1 MAETKVWFITGASKG
16 FGLILVKKLLE
27 QGCNV
32 AATSRNIEDLKDA
45 VGQHDRFLP
54 LQVNLLDE
62 KEVQKAV
69 SSTIEHF
76 GRLDVVVNN
85 AGYGQIGPFEEISD
99 QQARKNFEV
108 NVFGMFNVIRSA
120 LPQLRKQRS
129 GHIFNFSSICG
140 FWGFPAS
147 SIYAATKFA
156 VDGFTESIAHELK
169 RFNIRVTS
177 VLPGEFRT
185 NFLSPGSLEYVDQ
198 PPIADYDELRNK
210 QKEGLRRGDKNQ
222 KGDPEKAMDVLIR
235 VSQDPTPP
243 LHLFLGADAYE
254 IAEKK
259 LERLQKEM
267 EAWKDLA
274 ASTDFSH

>member
-32 AATSRNIEDLKDA
+32 AATSRNIEDLKNA

-62 KEVQKAV
+62 NEVQKAV

-76 GRLDVVVNN
+76 GRLDVLVNN

-156 VDGFTESIAHELK
+156 VDGFTESIVHELK

-185 NFLSPGSLEYVDQ
+185 NFLSSGSLEYVDQ
-198 PPIADYDELRNK
+198 PPIPDYDELRNK

-222 KGDPEKAMDVLIR
+222 KGDPQKAMDVLIR
-235 VSQDPTPP
+235 VSQDPNPP

-259 LERLQKEM
+259 IERLQKEM

-274 ASTDFSH
+274 ASTDFSD